1 MLLKI
6 KKELDNCSRPLF
18 FFDDD
23 PDGLSSFL
31 LLYRYK
37 QAGKGIVVKTYPVLD
52 EKFLNSVKD
61 YEPDKIF
68 IVDIPKISEN
78 FLKKLSMPVIYIDH
92 HDICQIKQDNLIYF
106 NPHVYD
112 EKDER
117 CVSYWCYK
125 IINIIE
131 DDNRT
136 KINSI
141 NITETNISRTN
152 ITEKNISKTNI
163 TETNIPKT
171 DIIEKDISKTNTAE
185 ITEPKKIDKDENIT
199 EPPTKDIWIAMV
211 GCVGD
216 WLLPDF
222 KSEFTRQYPKLL
234 SQKVNKPEKALFG
247 SKIGQLTRV
256 FSFILKGQ
264 HKEVMSSIKVLTRIE
279 HPDEIMKKTT
289 SQGRFIYKQFEKINQ
304 LYQELLKAVKKE
316 NIHENILTFFY
327 TEKQWSF
334 TSDLSNELLYKYP
347 DKVIIVCRE
356 KSGEFKCSIR
366 SNKHKLPDK
375 IKKALIGLEGY
386 GGGHDYACG
395 TCVKDKD
402 FNVFLERFKSEL
414 N

>member
-1 MLLKI
+1 MKEMPTEKEGEEGGKEKERNNMLLKI
-6 KKELDNCSRPLF
+6 KKELDDCSRPLF

-52 EKFLNSVKD
+52 EKFFNSVKD

-106 NPHVYD
+106 NPHIYN

-125 IINIIE
+125 IINIAE
-131 DDNRT
+131 GDN
-136 KINSI
+136 
-141 NITETNISRTN
+141 
-152 ITEKNISKTNI
+152 
-163 TETNIPKT
+163 
-171 DIIEKDISKTNTAE
+171 IIEQK
-185 ITEPKKIDKDENIT
+185 
-199 EPPTKDIWIAMV
+199 TKDIWIAMV

-216 WLLPDF
+216 WHLPDF
-222 KSEFTRQYPKLL
+222 KSEFTKQYPKLL
-234 SQKVNKPEKALFG
+234 SQNLNKPEKALFS

-264 HKEVMSSIKVLTRIE
+264 HKDVMSSIKVLTRIE

-289 SQGRFIYKQFEKINQ
+289 SQGRFIYKQFEKINK
-304 LYQELLKAVKKE
+304 LYQELLKAITKE

-375 IKKALIGLEGY
+375 IKNALVGLEGY

-414 N
+414 K